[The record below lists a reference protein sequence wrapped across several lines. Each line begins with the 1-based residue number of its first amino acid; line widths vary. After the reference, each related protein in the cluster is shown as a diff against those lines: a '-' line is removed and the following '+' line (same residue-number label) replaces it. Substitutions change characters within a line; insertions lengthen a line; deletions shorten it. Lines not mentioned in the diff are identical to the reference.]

1 MGDLISHK
9 RILIA
14 AVIILFLGF
23 YLLENVDK
31 VLQGEEHAIL
41 LQLLLVLHG
50 LIKKSLMLSDSNHD
64 LREVLLTNKAFLLV
78 KFRPCGFN
86 RIHYR
91 VVELL
96 IDGGVIF
103 FLLSFVSFVS
113 LLLLL
118 NAFFDSLRLLLI
130 LERSLIW
137 LTIFGFGV

>member
-23 YLLENVDK
+23 NLLENVDK

-50 LIKKSLMLSDSNHD
+50 LIKKSLVLSDPDHD

-78 KFRPCGFN
+78 KLRPGGFN

-96 IDGGVIF
+96 IDGGVI
-103 FLLSFVSFVS
+103 
-113 LLLLL
+113 
-118 NAFFDSLRLLLI
+118 
-130 LERSLIW
+130 
-137 LTIFGFGV
+137 